1 MIENIGNKTVQPN
14 PLPISKRHLEDDSID
29 TNESGRK
36 EIIVPEIN
44 NRSNNQKDSQQEM
57 NNLNLG
63 KTKSIEKQL
72 SNWSKINLESNTA
85 KENKTI
91 EKGQWPKN
99 TTLIVADS
107 IINGVL
113 EEGLCRGRRNV
124 KFRNFPGAMVDDLN
138 HDVNHDLSMISFRC
152 SKKSLVIS

>member
-14 PLPISKRHLEDDSID
+14 PLPISKRHLEDDLID

-63 KTKSIEKQL
+63 KTNSQKDNWTMWKWKKGRIL
-72 SNWSKINLESNTA
+72 S
-85 KENKTI
+85 
-91 EKGQWPKN
+91 
-99 TTLIVADS
+99 V
-107 IINGVL
+107 
-113 EEGLCRGRRNV
+113 
-124 KFRNFPGAMVDDLN
+124 
-138 HDVNHDLSMISFRC
+138 
-152 SKKSLVIS
+152 

>member
-14 PLPISKRHLEDDSID
+14 PLPISKRHLEDDLID

-107 IINGVL
+107 IINGV
-113 EEGLCRGRRNV
+113 
-124 KFRNFPGAMVDDLN
+124 
-138 HDVNHDLSMISFRC
+138 
-152 SKKSLVIS
+152 